1 MGDIALPEGDSGP
14 VVAHTPIDD
23 EEQERQEVEQL
34 LADSPSPVHDPASV
48 SGAAN
53 SGPTKF
59 NATFQLDLEKLKQ
72 EVYHEGLQVEEE
84 GLTDIIRKK
93 TKLPSSGPV
102 NLKAGQSQSQSQ
114 VSNKRGHEIRKGLS
128 VRDELSL
135 GFIIKYMN
143 LLIWL

>member
-1 MGDIALPEGDSGP
+1 M
-14 VVAHTPIDD
+14 
-23 EEQERQEVEQL
+23 
-34 LADSPSPVHDPASV
+34 
-48 SGAAN
+48 
-53 SGPTKF
+53 
-59 NATFQLDLEKLKQ
+59 
-72 EVYHEGLQVEEE
+72 EEE

-143 LLIWL
+143 SLI